1 MPATGVTEY
10 IKMIQL
16 EEAEEDHFSIYYSQW
31 EHSEICTSIH
41 FQVQCNLLQVF

>member
-1 MPATGVTEY
+1 MPATGVIEY

-31 EHSEICTSIH
+31 
-41 FQVQCNLLQVF
+41 NLYFYTFPGAM